1 MRLNLNNKKYTQ
13 NKIHLTF
20 KNNAEEEELYK
31 WLIQKGQIG
40 GIANYIKIEMNKIK
54 KKEENENR

>member
-1 MRLNLNNKKYTQ
+1 MRLSTNKKYTQ

-20 KNNAEEEELYK
+20 KNNNDEEELYN

-54 KKEENENR
+54 EKEENESK